1 MRSHRVEVIVFA
13 IALTVFG
20 LVALA
25 LVWSGDWAYAALA
38 SATGNTS
45 ATFVIPPD
53 RRATCGPAM
62 VMDLARLRGLHRA
75 WATYVVGI
83 SSVPVGPACSLFTS
97 DEYAHMADVRA
108 VFRGAEIAAV
118 LALFVGGYRISRARR
133 RGTALRLVRAGS
145 LVAAG
150 IVAVIGVA
158 ATLAFDPL
166 FLVIGVAATLAFDP
180 LFLLFHD
187 VFFPQG
193 NFLFDPAT
201 SNLLRLYPEW
211 YWQGITAGVAV
222 SFIALALLAALIS
235 HGALRRRSNTYT
247 RAA

>member
-1 MRSHRVEVIVFA
+1 VTSNRVEVAVFA

-25 LVWSGDWAYAALA
+25 LIWSSDWAYAGFAQ
-38 SATGNTS
+38 ATGNTRT
-45 ATFVIPPD
+45 TFVRPAGGLDPAGEIPLTLDDLRDWHSRWTSYVIGLTDQPPN
-53 RRATCGPAM
+53 AGP
-62 VMDLARLRGLHRA
+62 G
-75 WATYVVGI
+75 
-83 SSVPVGPACSLFTS
+83 GPLFTP
-97 DEYAHMADVRA
+97 DEYAHMADVRT
-108 VFRGAEIAAV
+108 VFRGAEVAAV
-118 LALFVGGYRISRARR
+118 LALFVGAYRISRARR
-133 RGTALRLVRAGS
+133 RGEALRLVRAGA

-150 IVAVIGVA
+150 IVAIIGLA
-158 ATLAFDPL
+158 A
-166 FLVIGVAATLAFDP
+166 VVAFDP

-211 YWQGITAGVAV
+211 YWQGITAGVGV
-222 SFIALALLAALIS
+222 SFIAVALLVAAAAHI
-235 HGALRRRSNTYT
+235 ALRRRSNTYT

>member
-1 MRSHRVEVIVFA
+1 MRSFRVEVVVFA
-13 IALTVFG
+13 LSFTVLG

-25 LVWSGDWAYAALA
+25 LIWSSDWAYAGFAR
-38 SATGNTS
+38 ATGNTRT
-45 ATFVIPPD
+45 TFVRPAGGLDPAGEIPLTLDNLRDWHSRWTSYVIGLTDQPPN
-53 RRATCGPAM
+53 AGP
-62 VMDLARLRGLHRA
+62 G
-75 WATYVVGI
+75 
-83 SSVPVGPACSLFTS
+83 GPLFTP
-97 DEYAHMADVRA
+97 DEYAHMADVRT
-108 VFRGAEIAAV
+108 VFRGAELAAV

-133 RGTALRLVRAGS
+133 RGEALRLVRAGA

-150 IVAVIGVA
+150 IVTVIGVA
-158 ATLAFDPL
+158 AA
-166 FLVIGVAATLAFDP
+166 VAFDP

-211 YWQGITAGVAV
+211 YWQGITAGVGV
-222 SFIALALLAALIS
+222 SFIGLALLAAFVS
-235 HGALRRRSNTYT
+235 HIALRRRSNTYT

>member
-1 MRSHRVEVIVFA
+1 MRSFRVEVVVFA
-13 IALTVFG
+13 VALTVFG

-25 LVWSGDWAYAALA
+25 LVWSGGWAYEVLA
-38 SATGNTS
+38 RATGHTETAFLDIGHTGS
-45 ATFVIPPD
+45 LGGESFAV
-53 RRATCGPAM
+53 
-62 VMDLARLRGLHRA
+62 DLANLLSWHGA
-75 WATYVVGI
+75 WASYVVGVSPVPAAA
-83 SSVPVGPACSLFTS
+83 SSAFTA
-97 DEYAHMADVRA
+97 DEIAHMADVRG

-118 LALFVGGYRISRARR
+118 LGVFVGGYRVARARR
-133 RGTALRLVRAGS
+133 RGEALRLVRAGA

-150 IVAVIGVA
+150 IVTVIGIA
-158 ATLAFDPL
+158 AA
-166 FLVIGVAATLAFDP
+166 VAFDP

-193 NFLFDPAT
+193 NFLFDPET

-211 YWQGITAGVAV
+211 YWQGITAGVGL

-235 HGALRRRSNTYT
+235 HRALRSRSNTYT

>member
-1 MRSHRVEVIVFA
+1 MTSHRVDVLVFA
-13 IALTVFG
+13 IAFTVFG

-25 LVWSGDWAYAALA
+25 LVWSGEWAYAGLA
-38 SATGNTS
+38 EATGNTRT
-45 ATFVIPPD
+45 TFVRPVGGSDPAGEIPMPLD
-53 RRATCGPAM
+53 
-62 VMDLARLRGLHRA
+62 RLRDWHGRWSA
-75 WATYVVGI
+75 YVVGL
-83 SSVPVGPACSLFTS
+83 SEQPPNAGPGGPLFTP

-108 VFRGAEIAAV
+108 VFRGAELAAL
-118 LALFVGGYRISRARR
+118 LALFVGGYRIARARR
-133 RGTALRLVRAGS
+133 HGDALRLVRAGA

-150 IVAVIGVA
+150 IVAVIGLAAAVA
-158 ATLAFDPL
+158 FE
-166 FLVIGVAATLAFDP
+166 P

-211 YWQGITAGVAV
+211 YWQGITAGVGV
-222 SFIALALLAALIS
+222 SFIVVALLAALVS
-235 HGALRRRSNTYT
+235 HNALDRRSNTYT